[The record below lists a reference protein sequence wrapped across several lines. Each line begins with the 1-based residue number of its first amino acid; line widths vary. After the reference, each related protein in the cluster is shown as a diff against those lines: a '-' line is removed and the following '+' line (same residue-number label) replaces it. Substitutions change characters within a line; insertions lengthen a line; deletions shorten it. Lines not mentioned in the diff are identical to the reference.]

1 MGILRSYKCPR
12 HGFFEAWEPVCEHGC
27 TDVAQVFL
35 RAPTMRDSTKTGR
48 SKRNDN
54 NLKQLAVDFGMTDI
68 KSVKEGEAQ
77 PGYLT
82 RNNAKVSKQEEEAAI
97 AAKINGVM
105 WGDAGAGMFNM
116 QNMLSGGAVRSAMG
130 EPVGFNPKDANLPQK
145 LPTIVHAN
153 DPTLK
158 IEK

>member
-12 HGFFEAWEPVCEHGC
+12 HGYFDAWEPLCEHGC
-27 TDVAQVFL
+27 TDVAQVIL
-35 RAPTMRDSTKTGR
+35 KAPTMRDSTRTGR

-82 RNNAKVSKQEEEAAI
+82 RNNAKISKQEEEAAI
-97 AAKINGVM
+97 AAKMNGVI
-105 WGDAGAGMFNM
+105 WGGDNRFSM
-116 QNMLSGGAVRSAMG
+116 QNMLSGAAVRSAMG

-145 LPTIVHAN
+145 LPTVVHAN

-158 IEK
+158 IDDT